1 MRLRSQKNREN
12 LARERANRG
21 ANRGVKRGRTNF
33 GGRRAQAFLRQE
45 YFKVRITVAI
55 NSSSVPHTR
64 IDIAKTLN
72 NVSCVLNKMSLFSYY

>member
-21 ANRGVKRGRTNF
+21 AKRGRTNF

-64 IDIAKTLN
+64 IDIEKTLN